1 MSKTRKQKEETVAS
15 LKDKLSRMR
24 SVIFANY
31 EGLPVK
37 DIEALRREL
46 KAAGIDYTV
55 AKKTLLGLAAK
66 AAGMDLNP
74 KEIEGN
80 FAAAISYEDEV
91 AGAKILV
98 KFKKDHDALKIVGG
112 VLQGKL
118 INASMANALSKIP
131 SKKELLGSLVG
142 TLNAPV
148 TGFVNV
154 LVGNLRG
161 LLTVMNAI
169 KDK

>member
-37 DIEALRREL
+37 DVEALRREL

-80 FAAAISYEDEV
+80 FAAAIECSKLGNIPVSFEELIEET
-91 AGAKILV
+91 K
-98 KFKKDHDALKIVGG
+98 KFEKR
-112 VLQGKL
+112 
-118 INASMANALSKIP
+118 
-131 SKKELLGSLVG
+131 
-142 TLNAPV
+142 
-148 TGFVNV
+148 F
-154 LVGNLRG
+154 
-161 LLTVMNAI
+161 
-169 KDK
+169 